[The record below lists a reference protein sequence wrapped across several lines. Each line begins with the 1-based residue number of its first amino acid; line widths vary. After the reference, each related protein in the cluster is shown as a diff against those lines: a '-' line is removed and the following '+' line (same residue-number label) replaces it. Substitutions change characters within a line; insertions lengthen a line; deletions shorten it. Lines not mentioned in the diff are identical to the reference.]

1 MMLEDLAVRELTSH
15 PTLGKQEKHIDS
27 KVLKRGC
34 VTVPRRVYLHDTQFH
49 FKNQIH
55 NYGFG
60 MSPSP
65 KNASF
70 ALLHVSRVIQI
81 IAF

>member
-1 MMLEDLAVRELTSH
+1 MMLEELAVRELTSH
-15 PTLGKQEKHIDS
+15 PTLGKQEKIVDS
-27 KVLKRGC
+27 
-34 VTVPRRVYLHDTQFH
+34 RRVYLHDTQFH

-70 ALLHVSRVIQI
+70 ALLHVEKVI
-81 IAF
+81 